1 MTHTSTGEV
10 SVIAQQMLS
19 GGDNSKPTIFRMK
32 APLLDQG
39 RSNNALA
46 STKNI
51 WATLKVYASGGEN
64 GLHAHVN
71 EDHMF
76 VVMQG
81 RATFYGPN
89 GEEQELGKNQ
99 GIMLPAHVYYNFQS
113 TAPEPLVLLRIGCR
127 VGPPDS
133 NPNDRLD
140 IDGVPKPPDSKANGR
155 EEVIVRPNA
164 FFE

>member
-1 MTHTSTGEV
+1 MTHITKTDAN
-10 SVIAQQMLS
+10 VISQQMRS
-19 GGDNSKPTIFRMK
+19 GGENSKPTIFRMR

-39 RSNNALA
+39 RSNTALA
-46 STKNI
+46 STKNM
-51 WATLKVYASGGEN
+51 WTTLKVYASGGEN
-64 GLHAHVN
+64 GMHAHVN
-71 EDHMF
+71 EDHIF

-89 GEEQELGKNQ
+89 GEEQELEKNQ

-127 VGPPDS
+127 AGPPGSD
-133 NPNDRLD
+133 PNDRLD
-140 IDGVPKPPDSKANGR
+140 IDGVPMPPDSKANGR
-155 EEVIVRPNA
+155 EPVIVRPNA

>member
-1 MTHTSTGEV
+1 MKKLEAAEAQILNLKIQYV
-10 SVIAQQMLS
+10 SKGHYKHVLAQTDVS
-19 GGDNSKPTIFRMK
+19 SFNVHCYVPK
-32 APLLDQG
+32 
-39 RSNNALA
+39 
-46 STKNI
+46 
-51 WATLKVYASGGEN
+51 GGEN

-140 IDGVPKPPDSKANGR
+140 IDGVPMPPDSKANGR